1 MSKLERKKERKYI
14 YTVCLLIL
22 VLYSV
27 TINNEVDLKT
37 LILTTTVI
45 WWFIIYIIIFII
57 INLIQ

>member
-1 MSKLERKKERKYI
+1 MSKLERKKERKKERKYI

-45 WWFIIYIIIFII
+45 
-57 INLIQ
+57 

>member
-45 WWFIIYIIIFII
+45 WFIIIYIIIFII